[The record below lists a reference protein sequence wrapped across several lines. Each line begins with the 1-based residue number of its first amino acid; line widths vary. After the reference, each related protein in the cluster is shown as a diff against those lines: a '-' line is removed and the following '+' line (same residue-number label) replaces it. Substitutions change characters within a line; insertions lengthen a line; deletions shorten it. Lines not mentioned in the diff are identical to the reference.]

1 MPHESGVMPLPGGRL
16 YSSQGVCAAERQA
29 DMGLLDIVLLVWLVV
44 LLPLVICFFFFPDAC
59 SVAFFSFLT
68 TSIDARWWAG

>member
-44 LLPLVICFFFFPDAC
+44 LLPLVICFFFFPDA
-59 SVAFFSFLT
+59 
-68 TSIDARWWAG
+68 